1 MTSQL
6 YCQGAALHTEQSHL
20 MAESCK
26 TGVQRCTDAL
36 QVPQTVR
43 LTVAIVASIDKPS
56 ELALRYIL
64 PPSCF

>member
-6 YCQGAALHTEQSHL
+6 YCQGAAPHTEQSHL

-36 QVPQTVR
+36 REPQTVR
-43 LTVAIVASIDKPS
+43 LTDAVVPDVDKPS
-56 ELALRYIL
+56 ELALHYFL
-64 PPSCF
+64 PYFCY